1 MEVCVED
8 HEMHINIVS
17 TAELRW
23 SPSVTAPVSEVL
35 HNTATRPRR
44 TAAPRSSESKV
55 TDGPVP
61 GHLSLVPWSPVST
74 LPWVHKITP
83 GGHTTRTDPPS
94 SKSMSSSTKLE

>member
-1 MEVCVED
+1 
-8 HEMHINIVS
+8 MHINIVS

-74 LPWVHKITP
+74 LPWVHIITP